1 MTSEVMI
8 VSSNSLVLSSDGAVT
23 VKGRKTFTGV
33 KKLFKLSINPTSV
46 VMVYGKPDFGSVDM
60 ESIIEE
66 FKRQDNLTEL
76 NSIRNITC
84 EFIKFL
90 ENYTFPDNVEYF
102 VKYNFG
108 IFKKNLSENIEG
120 LDNNLF
126 WDYLGSFEKEDKF
139 SFIGDVSFEDIIPDD
154 VSDKKKANDELLKI
168 FSSYLSTMGTGIV
181 IAGFDRHHKRPSF
194 FHIGLMVNNGSKV
207 EYCVLDHEVNFD
219 GNDIVSFAQD
229 EEINTFLRGI
239 NSELEISIVNYFK
252 SMLDSYLEDFYLK
265 LFYSKEFDDETL
277 KKIKKYKNSL
287 NEDFLFYEKSFVE
300 EIDIWKNENYHSF
313 LDIVPFLPK
322 HVLAEFAK
330 FLILI
335 VSSKRRYS
343 FDLENV
349 GGDIDV
355 CVVTKN
361 QIQFYD

>member
-1 MTSEVMI
+1 MI

-46 VMVYGKPDFGSVDM
+46 IMVYGKPDFGSVDM

-66 FKRQDNLTEL
+66 FKRKDNLTEL
-76 NSIRNITC
+76 ISIKSITC

-90 ENYTFPDNVEYF
+90 EEYTFPDNVEYF
-102 VKYNFG
+102 VKYNLG
-108 IFKKNLSENIEG
+108 IFKKHLSENLEG

-126 WDYLGSFEKEDKF
+126 WDYIGAFEKMDKF
-139 SFIGDVSFEDIIPDD
+139 SFIKDVSFEDIIPDD
-154 VSDKKKANDELLKI
+154 VSNKKKANNDLLKI
-168 FSSYLSTMGTGIV
+168 FSSYLTTMGTGIV
-181 IAGFDRHHKRPSF
+181 IAGFDNQHKRPSF
-194 FHIGLMVNNGSKV
+194 FHVGLMINNGGEV
-207 EYCVLDHEVNFD
+207 EYCVLDHEENFE
-219 GNDIVSFAQD
+219 GNSIISFAQD

-239 NSELEISIVNYFK
+239 NSELEVSIVNYFK

-265 LFYSKEFDDETL
+265 LYYSGDFEDEIL
-277 KKIKKYKNSL
+277 MKIKEYKKSL
-287 NEDFLFYEKSFVE
+287 KDDFLFYEESFVD

-313 LDIVPFLPK
+313 LDVVPFLPK
-322 HVLAEFAK
+322 HVLADFAK